1 MKNFKLGVLLS
12 LLLCMVMFTS
22 CSRIGPGYVGI
33 KVNMAGDQKG
43 VLDFPAVTGWVFY
56 APWLTEVE
64 KYPTYMQSYVYTQSQ
79 NEGKKEDE
87 SITFSDK
94 DQIPIGADVNVSYT
108 LEGSKAPYFYIK
120 FRNDDIK
127 AFTHGYMRNIMR
139 DSFQIVASRYTYEEI
154 NGTGKEKFMK
164 EVQAMM
170 NTDLSQYGVTIEQLG
185 FVGAL
190 RPPNAIRDA
199 ITLKLKANQD
209 AIRTENEL
217 RQSTAEASKVVAKAK
232 GEADANKLLAESLTP
247 VLMEWRRLAVTAA
260 AVEKWDG
267 KRPTVEGAGSGMLLS
282 IDIPKK

>member
-12 LLLCMVMFTS
+12 LLLCMVTFAS
-22 CSRIGPGYVGI
+22 CAQIGAGYVGI

-43 VLDFPAVTGWVFY
+43 VADFPAVTGWVFY
-56 APWLTEVE
+56 APWLTQIE
-64 KYPTYMQSYVYTQSQ
+64 KYPTFMQSYVYTASQ
-79 NEGKKEDE
+79 AEGKAIDE

-94 DQIPIGADVNVSYT
+94 DQIPINADVNVSYT
-108 LEGSKAPYFYIK
+108 LDGTRAPHFYIK

-127 AFTHGYMRNIMR
+127 AFTHGYLRNNMR
-139 DSFQIVASRYTYEEI
+139 DAFNIAASRYTYEEI
-154 NGTGKEKFMK
+154 NGIGKEKFMK
-164 EVQAMM
+164 DVRAMM
-170 NTDLSQYGVTIEQLG
+170 NTDLNQYGVTVEQLG

-209 AIRTENEL
+209 ALRTENEL
-217 RQSTAEASKVVAKAK
+217 RQSTAEAAKVVAKAK

-247 VLMEWRRLAVTAA
+247 VLMEWRKLAVTAA

-267 KRPTVEGAGSGMLLS
+267 KRPTVEGVNSGMLLN
-282 IDIPKK
+282 IDIKK